1 MSPIPA
7 NTPAVPTEIRSAV
20 QFEVGAK
27 NMRDFEMWAFK
38 RSPVTYNE
46 EIPFLFMLSRST
58 KLTLPEGHVEAVAV
72 IIDLWKK
79 RHDWKH
85 GGT

>member
-1 MSPIPA
+1 MSPIPS
-7 NTPAVPTEIRSAV
+7 NIPPEPTEIRSAV

-46 EIPFLFMLSRST
+46 NIPFLFLLNRSS
-58 KLTLPEGHVEAVAV
+58 KFDLPKGHVEAVAV

-79 RHDWKH
+79 RNDWKH